1 MYSLEELGDLIE
13 KSITNIDFPAEPKNL
28 YEPIKYVLSNK
39 GKRIRPIF
47 TLTACNLF
55 SDSVDRAI
63 YPALA
68 VEVFHNFTLVHDDI
82 MDCATIRRGKETVH
96 KKWNTN
102 TAILSGDVMSVIAYQ
117 LLSKTSS
124 EYLPRV
130 IEAFNNLAIGVC
142 EGQQYDMDFEHQKG
156 ITQEE
161 YTRMIE
167 LKTAILLK
175 GALQIGA
182 IIGGANPHDIEH
194 IGHFGTNLGLAFQHQ
209 DDLLDVYGDPTV
221 FGKKA
226 GGDIIANKKTVLT
239 IKDFAKA
246 QGKNLDTLNRMYSKT
261 DIDPLQKV
269 REVVDIFNE
278 EKVNEDV
285 EILITDYFGK
295 ALESLEKIEVSSHR
309 KEMVK
314 TLANSIM
321 TRIK

>member
-1 MYSLEELGDLIE
+1 MYSLEELSDLLE
-13 KSITNIDFPAEPKNL
+13 KSITNIDFPVEPKNL

-55 SDSVDRAI
+55 SDSVDKAI

-82 MDCATIRRGKETVH
+82 MDCATVRRGKETVH
-96 KKWNTN
+96 RKWNTN

-117 LLSKTSS
+117 LLSKTNS
-124 EYLPRV
+124 EYLPPV
-130 IEAFNNLAIGVC
+130 IEVFNNLAIGVC
-142 EGQQYDMDFEHQKG
+142 EGQQYDMDFERQKG
-156 ITQEE
+156 VTQEE

-182 IIGGANPHDIEH
+182 IIGGANPRDIEQ
-194 IGHFGTNLGLAFQHQ
+194 IGHFGRNLGLAFQHQ
-209 DDLLDVYGDPTV
+209 DDLLDIYGDPSV
-221 FGKKA
+221 FGKKV
-226 GGDIIANKKTVLT
+226 GGDIISNKKTILTVLA
-239 IKDFAKA
+239 FARA
-246 QGKNLDTLNRMYSKT
+246 QGRNLDTLNRMYGT
-261 DIDPLQKV
+261 IDIDPQKKV
-269 REVVDIFNE
+269 SAVVDIFNE
-278 EKVNEDV
+278 EKVKEDI

-295 ALESLEKIEVSSHR
+295 AIESLEKIEVSSHR
-309 KEMVK
+309 KEIIK
-314 TLANSIM
+314 SLANSIM